1 MLELFETHP
10 NVNVEESEFQR
21 LLGYPKNFVMT
32 GRACEL
38 ADAARKW
45 FAENG
50 RPWFYARQADGVK
63 LADGK
68 LHVGGTG
75 FSSKRLHDL
84 FAGAGAESA
93 VLVAV
98 SAGREC
104 EEKAREL
111 WREGKPDEY
120 YFLETFGSAVA
131 EHLIALASG
140 NICGWAEGQG
150 AAALPHHGPGYSGWH
165 ILDQIKLW
173 NLIRQDRTSQMDH
186 RLEVL
191 ESGML
196 QPKKSL
202 LAVIGVT
209 RDLEKARR
217 FARLVP
223 CETCSLAG
231 CRFRRAPPKNWVSH
245 FETVRREQ
253 PAAAEP

>member
-1 MLELFETHP
+1 MLELIETNP
-10 NVNVEESEFQR
+10 TVDVQEGEYQR
-21 LLGYPKNFVMT
+21 LLGYPKKHVMT
-32 GRACEL
+32 GRALEL

-45 FAENG
+45 FSEHG
-50 RPWFYARQADGVK
+50 RPWFYARQVADVNS
-63 LADGK
+63 ADGK
-68 LHVGGTG
+68 LRVAGAE

-84 FAGAGAESA
+84 FAEARADSA

-111 WREGKPDEY
+111 WQEGKPDEY

-131 EHLIALASG
+131 EQLIAVASG
-140 NICGWAEGQG
+140 RICGWADGQG

-165 ILDQIKLW
+165 ISDQIKLW
-173 NLIRQDRTSQMDH
+173 DLIHQDPASRLDH

-196 QPKKSL
+196 WPKKSL

-223 CETCSLAG
+223 CETCSLAA
-231 CRFRRAPPKNWVSH
+231 CRFRRAPQKSRVSY
-245 FETVRREQ
+245 FETVHRE
-253 PAAAEP
+253 PPTAA

>member
-1 MLELFETHP
+1 MFELLETRP
-10 NVNVEESEFQR
+10 NVNVEEAEYQR
-21 LLGYPKNFVMT
+21 LLGYPKKHVMT

-38 ADAARKW
+38 ADAARQW

-50 RPWFYARQADGVK
+50 RPWFYARQADGVR

-75 FSSKRLHDL
+75 FTSKRLHHL
-84 FAGAGAESA
+84 FAEARAESA

-98 SAGREC
+98 SAGKEC

-111 WREGKPDEY
+111 WQEGKPDEY

-131 EHLIALASG
+131 EHLVALASG
-140 NICGWAEGQG
+140 SICGWADGRG

-173 NLIRQDRTSQMDH
+173 DLIRQDGANQLDH

-191 ESGML
+191 DSGML
-196 QPKKSL
+196 RPKKSL

-231 CRFRRAPPKNWVSH
+231 CRFRRAPQKSRVSY
-245 FETVRREQ
+245 FETVGRKQ